1 MRSSNIRTGSDLR
14 SFVSKYE
21 GMEADDPAREHFRV
35 LYESIKKQ
43 QYVIDRSSV
52 ELTNGRIFLDELN
65 DFSPDL
71 SGIPLSILN
80 MCESAQITPLLSESF
95 VDFFLDSGVRSV
107 LGTECIMTVNFAHAF
122 AQELLQ

>member
-1 MRSSNIRTGSDLR
+1 
-14 SFVSKYE
+14 
-21 GMEADDPAREHFRV
+21 
-35 LYESIKKQ
+35 
-43 QYVIDRSSV
+43 
-52 ELTNGRIFLDELN
+52 

-71 SGIPLSILN
+71 SGIPLAILN

-122 AQELLQ
+122 AQELLQRLFAGLTIGQALLETRRVFKDKLNPLGLAYTLFGSATLCFKPARFESS